1 MSSPVSAAGRVGR
14 RTPLSIVRDLSVRNK
29 LFISF
34 GLVCVL
40 LLTVGLIGMSKLS
53 GQQSE
58 LKSMYNHTLK
68 RMEAVDDVALQL
80 DVIKVKY
87 RDIAIA
93 PDAAAVAKAKDA
105 LAAADKALDD
115 SITHYLS
122 LAPDKAAELNQ
133 MRTDLAAFRDL
144 RLKGIDMAAAKQFQT
159 LAPYTTKTLL
169 PVYLKVQT
177 VNDALAEQEDAS
189 AAAAIKAGAA
199 NYSSAR
205 ALIIAILAIA
215 VLMAAGLAVT
225 ISSMISRP
233 LAETVRVLRGMAE
246 GKLNER
252 VTISDNSEIG
262 VMGVALNESIS
273 KVHEVIVQI
282 TEHAQMLASSSEEL
296 ASVSSSVSSTAEES
310 ATQAQVV
317 AAAAEQISHNIATV
331 AAGGEQMGSAIR
343 EIAKSANE
351 ATTVAG
357 RAATTADEA
366 SATVTKLGESSEEIG
381 KVVRMITSI
390 AEQTNLLAL
399 NATIEAARAG
409 EAGKGFV
416 VVANEVKELAQAAAR
431 ATEDIAG
438 RVETTQA
445 DVEASVAAINEITAV
460 VRQINDIQVV
470 ISAAVEEQTATT
482 SEMVRNVNEV
492 SAGSNEIASNITGI
506 ASAAS
511 ETTASAGQTAQ
522 AAEEL
527 ARIAAELNSAVSVF
541 TV

>member
-1 MSSPVSAAGRVGR
+1 MSSPVSADGRNGR
-14 RTPLSIVRDLSVRNK
+14 RTPLSIARDLSVRNK
-29 LFISF
+29 LFVSF

-53 GQQSE
+53 TQQSE
-58 LKSMYNHTLK
+58 LKNMYNQTLK
-68 RMEAVDDVALQL
+68 RMEASDDVALTL

-93 PDAAAVAKAKDA
+93 PNGAAAAKANDT
-105 LAAADKALDD
+105 LVVADKDLDD
-115 SITHYLS
+115 AITHYLS
-122 LAPDKAAELNQ
+122 LAPDQAATVTKMQ
-133 MRTDLAAFRDL
+133 ADLAAFRDL
-144 RLKGIDMAAAKQFQT
+144 RVKGIQMATSKQFQK
-159 LAPYTTKTLL
+159 LAPYTSQVLL
-169 PVYLKVQT
+169 PVYLKVQEA
-177 VNDALAEQEDAS
+177 NDRLATLEDKN
-189 AAAAIKAGAA
+189 AAAAIKSAESS
-199 NYSSAR
+199 YSSAR
-205 ALIIAILAIA
+205 LVVIAILLIA
-215 VLMAAGLAVT
+215 VLLAATLAVV
-225 ISSMISRP
+225 ISRMISRP
-233 LAETVRVLRGMAE
+233 LAETVRVLRGMAA
-246 GKLNER
+246 GRLNER
-252 VTISDNSEIG
+252 VTVTDRSEIG
-262 VMGVALNESIS
+262 VMGVALNESIG
-273 KVHEVIVQI
+273 KMHEVIVQI

-343 EIAKSANE
+343 EIANSANE
-351 ATTVAG
+351 AATVAAQRRDG
-357 RAATTADEA
+357 ADEA

-445 DVEASVAAINEITAV
+445 DVEASVPRST
-460 VRQINDIQVV
+460 R
-470 ISAAVEEQTATT
+470 SPRSYGRSTT
-482 SEMVRNVNEV
+482 SRSSSRRPSRSRRRRRARWFATSTRCRPVRTRSPRTSRESPAPHPKQQPALGRHRRPPRNWP
-492 SAGSNEIASNITGI
+492 
-506 ASAAS
+506 
-511 ETTASAGQTAQ
+511 
-522 AAEEL
+522 EL
-527 ARIAAELNSAVSVF
+527 PPN
-541 TV
+541 

>member
-1 MSSPVSAAGRVGR
+1 MSSRVPAVGRDGR
-14 RTPLSIVRDLSVRNK
+14 RTPLSVARDLSVRGK
-29 LFISF
+29 LFVSF
-34 GLVCVL
+34 GLVCILMLV
-40 LLTVGLIGMSKLS
+40 VGLIGLSEVS
-53 GQQSE
+53 GQNTE
-58 LKSMYNHTLK
+58 LKNMYHQTLK
-68 RMEAVDDVALQL
+68 RMEASDDVALTL

-93 PDAAAVAKAKDA
+93 PTAAAAEAAKAT
-105 LAAADKALDD
+105 LVAADKDLDD
-115 SITHYLS
+115 AIAHYRS
-122 LAPDKAAELNQ
+122 LAPDKAAELDALKANLDQ
-133 MRTDLAAFRDL
+133 FRTL
-144 RLKGIDMAAAKQFQT
+144 RVKGIDMAAAKQFAT
-159 LAPYTTKTLL
+159 LAPYTKQTLL
-169 PVYLKVQT
+169 PIYNKVQDA
-177 VNDALAEQEDAS
+177 NDKLAEEEDVS
-189 AAAAIKAGAA
+189 AAAAIKKATDQ
-199 NYSSAR
+199 YSSAR
-205 ALIIAILAIA
+205 FMVVAILVVA
-215 VLMAAGLAVT
+215 VLLAAGLAV
-225 ISSMISRP
+225 MISRMINRP
-233 LAETVRVLRGMAE
+233 LDETVRVLRDMAE
-246 GKLNER
+246 GKLTER
-252 VTISDNSEIG
+252 VTVSDNSEIG
-262 VMGVALNESIS
+262 VMGKALNESIE
-273 KVHEVIVQI
+273 KVQGVIVQVS
-282 TEHAQMLASSSEEL
+282 EHARMLASSSEEL
-296 ASVSSSVSSTAEES
+296 ASVSSAVSSTAEES

-317 AAAAEQISHNIATV
+317 AAAAEEISHNISTV

-343 EIAKSANE
+343 EIANSANE

-357 RAATTADEA
+357 RAATTADQA
-366 SATVTKLGESSEEIG
+366 GATVTKLGESSEEIG

-445 DVEASVAAINEITAV
+445 DVQASVAAINEITAV

-492 SAGSNEIASNITGI
+492 SAGSSEIAANVTGI

-527 ARIAAELNSAVSVF
+527 ARIAAELNSSIAVF